1 MGKTKGNQTRV
12 YLKRWCNRSINRL
25 QKIYEYMLRIYSNAV
40 RYNKEEVISQVKTV
54 MHVLD
59 MLVEELERLRDYF

>member
-1 MGKTKGNQTRV
+1 
-12 YLKRWCNRSINRL
+12 
-25 QKIYEYMLRIYSNAV
+25 MLRIYSNAV
-40 RYNKEEVISQVKTV
+40 RYNKEEVVSQVKTV